1 VNEPKLDAHSI
12 EILRR
17 GREPSREAYTRVRA
31 KLWTAIGA
39 GGSPPS
45 SSPPL
50 SHGAPASPA
59 SGAAASETLRAGT
72 WAGSKG
78 TLALVAFLAG
88 GITGAALYAGLEKR
102 LPPRVVTIER
112 PAAPSTTASALA
124 GELTAQPTVSAIAS
138 PLSSS
143 TTGARVS
150 FSTVR
155 GSQLAAERA
164 LLDEARSA
172 LIQGEA
178 AGALERL
185 ERHRRTFANPILDE
199 ERDAMEVEALV
210 KAGRDNEAR
219 ARAGAFRK
227 RSPTSLFLPTVESA
241 VRSIP

>member
-1 VNEPKLDAHSI
+1 VNEPKLDPHSI

-17 GREPSREAYTRVRA
+17 GREPSREAYARVRA
-31 KLWTAIGA
+31 KLWRAIGA

-59 SGAAASETLRAGT
+59 SGAAPSETLRAGT

-102 LPPRVVTIER
+102 LPPRIVTLDR
-112 PAAPSTTASALA
+112 PAPSTTASALG
-124 GELTAQPTVSAIAS
+124 GELTPLPTVSAIAS

-150 FSTVR
+150 FSAIR

-172 LIQGEA
+172 IIQGEA

-210 KAGRDNEAR
+210 KAGRENEAR
-219 ARAGAFRK
+219 ARADAFRK

>member
-1 VNEPKLDAHSI
+1 VNEPKLDPHSI

-17 GREPSREAYTRVRA
+17 GRKPSREAYARVRA

-45 SSPPL
+45 SSPPS
-50 SHGAPASPA
+50 SHGAPTSP
-59 SGAAASETLRAGT
+59 SGAAPSETLRAGT
-72 WAGSKG
+72 WAASKG

-102 LPPRVVTIER
+102 LPPRVVTVDR
-112 PAAPSTTASALA
+112 PAPSTTASALA
-124 GELTAQPTVSAIAS
+124 GGLTPLPTVNAIAS

-143 TTGARVS
+143 TTEARVS
-150 FSTVR
+150 FSGIH

-178 AGALERL
+178 AGAIERL

-219 ARAGAFRK
+219 ARADAFRK